1 MIAEK
6 LGRGI
11 ELLRY
16 GHQLPLTRLQG
27 EIIDNH
33 LVQLD
38 ILEFTGRN
46 ALIRLLK

>member
-6 LGRGI
+6 LGRGNK
-11 ELLRY
+11 LLRY

-27 EIIDNH
+27 KIIANH

-38 ILEFTGRN
+38 ILEFTSRY
-46 ALIRLLK
+46 ALISLLK